1 VAQGLWMLA
10 ATTLSLYLTRTYE
23 MPNITK
29 NIEHEYKIK
38 QIVKLMKQ
46 LSVESDEDFS
56 FAYDNLSNFLEELL
70 QYRLSLQKEDIL
82 WQ

>member
-1 VAQGLWMLA
+1 
-10 ATTLSLYLTRTYE
+10 

-46 LSVESDEDFS
+46 ISDESDEDFS

-70 QYRLSLQKEDIL
+70 QCRLSLQKEDIL